1 MKLAEG
7 FVKYC
12 IQDLLEHC
20 KDDLEFF
27 NERIDT
33 KLLEKLKHVLD
44 TEFGRIDYSEA
55 VDVLNKNG
63 LVSDPRDYTCMVEV
77 L

>member
-12 IQDLLEHC
+12 IKDLLENS
-20 KDDLEFF
+20 KDDLDFF

-33 KLLEKLKHVLD
+33 KLLEKLNYVLN
-44 TEFGRIDYSEA
+44 TEFGRIDYTEA
-55 VDVLNKNG
+55 VDVLKKNG
-63 LVSDPRDYTCMVEV
+63 LVSSRYHNSSIIMR
-77 L
+77 